1 MRQILESSFT
11 NIFLIIFFSLMTLVF
26 WTIRVLDYS
35 LSIYISIPDKSNN
48 YKTDSETF
56 LTLPTL

>member
-1 MRQILESSFT
+1 MSQILESSFT

-35 LSIYISIPDKSNN
+35 LSIYIFIPDKSNN